1 MKTITI
7 VKILLVIIVGFA
19 GIYFSKSY
27 ISLKKDKQRLEYNI
41 TNINQQLD
49 SVVDKNGE
57 LHYTV
62 NSLNLKA
69 SELNKVNSELN
80 DELKNMKIKIK
91 NLQNASVIDI
101 QYKYIHDTI
110 YSENIIIDT
119 LTGNTIYKTIIDNPY
134 YSAKWNSTIV
144 DNNINDKKLLVTD
157 YQTQF
162 NDTII
167 TATEIKYKGW
177 WFWRKPKEIKFH
189 IKSKNP
195 YSKLNQVE
203 NIKF

>member
-1 MKTITI
+1 MNKTIF
-7 VKILLVIIVGFA
+7 KILGLLIVGFV
-19 GIYFSKSY
+19 GIYFGKSY
-27 ISLKKDKQRLEYNI
+27 FLLKKDNKRLEYNL
-41 TNINQQLD
+41 TNVNQKLD

-62 NSLNLKA
+62 NSLNLKT

-80 DELKNMKIKIK
+80 EELKNMKIKIK
-91 NLQNASVIDI
+91 NLQNASVVDI
-101 QYKYIHDTI
+101 QYKYVHDTI
-110 YSENIIIDT
+110 YSENVIIDT
-119 LTGNTIYKTIIDNPY
+119 LTGNKTYKTIIDNSY
-134 YSAKWNSTIV
+134 YSAKWNSTII
-144 DNNINDKKLLVTD
+144 DNKKLLVTD

-189 IKSKNP
+189 VKSKNP
-195 YSKLNQVE
+195 YSKLNQTE
-203 NIKF
+203 SILFTK

>member
-1 MKTITI
+1 M
-7 VKILLVIIVGFA
+7 IIGFA
-19 GIYFSKSY
+19 GIYFGKSY
-27 ISLKKDKQRLEYNI
+27 LSLKKENNRLTYNI
-41 TNINQQLD
+41 TNVNQQLD

-57 LHYTV
+57 LHYTI

-69 SELNKVNSELN
+69 SELNKINSELN

-91 NLQNASVIDI
+91 NLQNATVIDI

-110 YSENIIIDT
+110 VAKQINDSV
-119 LTGNTIYKTIIDNPY
+119 YKTIIDTPY
-134 YSAKWNSTIV
+134 YNAEWFSVISE
-144 DNNINDKKLLVTD
+144 NNLTVTD

-195 YSKLNQVE
+195 YSKLE
-203 NIKF
+203 KTETILFTK

>member
-1 MKTITI
+1 MKTLFI
-7 VKILLVIIVGFA
+7 KIIILVIMGFA
-19 GIYFSKSY
+19 GIYFGKSY
-27 ISLKKDKQRLEYNI
+27 LSLKKENNRLTYNI
-41 TNINQQLD
+41 VNINQQLD
-49 SVVDKNGE
+49 SVIDKNGE
-57 LHYTV
+57 LHYTI
-62 NSLNLKA
+62 NSLNLKT
-69 SELNKVNSELN
+69 SELSKVNSELN

-91 NLQNASVIDI
+91 NLQNATIIDI

-110 YSENIIIDT
+110 VAKQVNDSV
-119 LTGNTIYKTIIDNPY
+119 YKTIIDTPY
-134 YSAKWNSTIV
+134 YNAEWFSTV
-144 DNNINDKKLLVTD
+144 SENNLTVTD

-177 WFWRKPKEIKFH
+177 WFWRKPKQIKFH

-195 YSKLNQVE
+195 YSNINQVE

>member
-1 MKTITI
+1 MKTLFI
-7 VKILLVIIVGFA
+7 KIIILVIMGFA
-19 GIYFSKSY
+19 GIYFGKSY
-27 ISLKKDKQRLEYNI
+27 ISLKKDKQRLEYNL

-91 NLQNASVIDI
+91 NLQNASVVNI

-110 YSENIIIDT
+110 YSENVIIDT
-119 LTGNTIYKTIIDNPY
+119 LTGNRTYKTIIDNPY
-134 YSAKWNSTIV
+134 YSAKWNSTVI
-144 DNNINDKKLLVTD
+144 DDKKLLVTD

-195 YSKLNQVE
+195 YSKLNQTESIVFT
-203 NIKF
+203 K

>member
-1 MKTITI
+1 MISKNFVYKI
-7 VKILLVIIVGFA
+7 VALIIIGFA

-27 ISLKKDKQRLEYNI
+27 ISLKKDRQRLEYNLV
-41 TNINQQLD
+41 NINQQLD

-57 LHYTV
+57 LHYTI

-69 SELNKVNSELN
+69 SELNKINSELN

-91 NLQNASVIDI
+91 NLQNVSVIDI

-110 YSENIIIDT
+110 YSEKIITDNIDNIT
-119 LTGNTIYKTIIDNPY
+119 YKTIIDNPY
-134 YSAKWNSTIV
+134 YSASWNSSLI
-144 DNNINDKKLLVTD
+144 DDKSKLVITD

-195 YSKLNQVE
+195 YSKLNQTE
-203 NIKF
+203 SIIFTK